1 MGTLERQI
9 NDLTRTIPG
18 NNPEIFILYQ
28 FVPCTE
34 KIIRPNKKWG
44 KGGGLGTRDWVESL
58 WDILPHFQKSL
69 RHFAT
74 FSEIF
79 GHLWIW
85 LSPLQ
90 KISNLW
96 IKKILTGELV
106 SDSDLYNI
114 PNAFYQFSILKI
126 LLGFPSR
133 DSAAGQLGFTKTKE
147 QSYKRNSP
155 WYVGKWQSLYCPLLP
170 LGVCNFV
177 TFFVIKKCTVWLI
190 YWSQTSLELPKVI

>member
-1 MGTLERQI
+1 MTSPGPYLAITQKCLSFTSLCLALKKFSG
-9 NDLTRTIPG
+9 LTK
-18 NNPEIFILYQ
+18 N
-28 FVPCTE
+28 
-34 KIIRPNKKWG
+34 
-44 KGGGLGTRDWVESL
+44 GGGGRVGDQRLSWK
-58 WDILPHFQKSL
+58 PL

>member
-1 MGTLERQI
+1 MGGGGE
-9 NDLTRTIPG
+9 G
-18 NNPEIFILYQ
+18 WGPEIELKAF
-28 FVPCTE
+28 E
-34 KIIRPNKKWG
+34 
-44 KGGGLGTRDWVESL
+44 
-58 WDILPHFQKSL
+58 
-69 RHFAT
+69 T
-74 FSEIF
+74 FCHIF
-79 GHLWIW
+79 R
-85 LSPLQ
+85 
-90 KISNLW
+90 NLW
-96 IKKILTGELV
+96 TSLDMIEPSTKNLQPLNKTILTGELV

-177 TFFVIKKCTVWLI
+177 TFFVIKKCTV
-190 YWSQTSLELPKVI
+190 